1 MPFRTLAIAAL
12 LLLSAPIIAAPAAR
26 PPAASPAPAV
36 MFYVA
41 KGAPDACG
49 RGCDR
54 WIAVEG
60 QINGDAA
67 GRFKAFIKRH
77 LKDRHLPM
85 YFSSP
90 GGNLEQAIFI
100 GHMLRELSAVARVAR
115 TIVKD
120 CGFEAQTSEVCLK
133 LKRSGRELA
142 GELSTRGAQCNSAC
156 P

>member
-1 MPFRTLAIAAL
+1 MQASAWILRPSHGLGAFGLLAFHDQSPVPLFRAPMFFRILAIVAL
-12 LLLSAPIIAAPAAR
+12 LLASAALAAPATR
-26 PPAASPAPAV
+26 PSPAASPAPSV

-41 KGAPDACG
+41 HGAPDSCG

-60 QINGDAA
+60 QSSADAA
-67 GRFKAFIKRH
+67 GRFKQFIKQH

-100 GHMLRELSAVARVAR
+100 GNMLR
-115 TIVKD
+115 D
-120 CGFEAQTSEVCLK
+120 CPPQ
-133 LKRSGRELA
+133 
-142 GELSTRGAQCNSAC
+142 RGWRGPS
-156 P
+156 

>member
-1 MPFRTLAIAAL
+1 MPFRILAIAAL
-12 LLLSAPIIAAPAAR
+12 LLLSAPAIAAAR
-26 PPAASPAPAV
+26 PSAAAAPSPLV

-41 KGAPDACG
+41 KGAPDSCG

-60 QINGDAA
+60 QINADAA

-100 GHMLRELSAVARVAR
+100 GNMLREMSA
-115 TIVKD
+115 T
-120 CGFEAQTSEVCLK
+120 
-133 LKRSGRELA
+133 
-142 GELSTRGAQCNSAC
+142 
-156 P
+156 